1 MLLNQIFSF
10 TIHEKIQNSHS
21 KLMNLKYQLLRGMTN
36 FNYLVD
42 NIQYNIFKIILNLKK
57 YGEKN
62 DNSSITIYVNKIKII
77 IF

>member
-1 MLLNQIFSF
+1 
-10 TIHEKIQNSHS
+10 
-21 KLMNLKYQLLRGMTN
+21 MNLKYQLLRGMTN
-36 FNYLVD
+36 LNYLVD
-42 NIQYNIFKIILNLKK
+42 NIQYNMFKIILNLKK

>member
-10 TIHEKIQNSHS
+10 TIHEKLQNSHS

>member
-1 MLLNQIFSF
+1 MLLNQILPF

-36 FNYLVD
+36 FSYLVD

-62 DNSSITIYVNKIKII
+62 DNSSITIYVNKITII

>member
-36 FNYLVD
+36 FSYLVD